1 MKAKLETVDILKA
14 RSINMAS
21 GDDPMDVTVAAFNPF
36 GRVFGSCTFT
46 HPHGMGY

>member
-14 RSINMAS
+14 CSINMAS
-21 GDDPMDVTVAAFNPF
+21 GDYPMDVTVAAYNPF
-36 GRVFGSCTFT
+36 GRFIEGITFT